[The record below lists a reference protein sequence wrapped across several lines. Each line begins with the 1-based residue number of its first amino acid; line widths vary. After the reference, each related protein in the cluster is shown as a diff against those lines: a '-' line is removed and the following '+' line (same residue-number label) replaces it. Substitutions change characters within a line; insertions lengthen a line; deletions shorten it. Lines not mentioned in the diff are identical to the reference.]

1 MNTLIREKLADSLI
15 EIAGKLKANTS
26 EIDEEQAIKLMKVV
40 AHQPLSKEQAALHL
54 NMSTS
59 KFDTLVREGWM
70 PKGRKKLGWK
80 EKVWYEDEIDKW
92 YERLKE

>member
-1 MNTLIREKLADSLI
+1 MSILKHFTQLLRETADKI
-15 EIAGKLKANTS
+15 DAGNC
-26 EIDEEQAIKLMKVV
+26 EIDEEQAIQVMKLI
-40 AHQPLSKEQAALHL
+40 AHKPLSKEQAAIHL

-59 KFDTLVREGWM
+59 RFDTLIREGWL

-92 YERLKE
+92 YERLNE